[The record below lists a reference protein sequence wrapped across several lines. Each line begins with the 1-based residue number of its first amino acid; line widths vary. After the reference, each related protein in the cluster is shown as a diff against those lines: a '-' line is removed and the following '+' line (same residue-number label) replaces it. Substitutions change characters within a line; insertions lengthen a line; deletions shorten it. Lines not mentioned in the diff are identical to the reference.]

1 MKTKKDNRVA
11 HERGHPLRSLGRALT
26 LLWGLIWAL
35 FGLLSGLGEG
45 MDVVGTVV
53 HVTVPGLI
61 FLATAL
67 LAWRYEKLGAAVL
80 LAEGCIVAISY
91 PLVFRAMSAS
101 TVIFVLLTMALP
113 PLIAGLL
120 FLLDWRK
127 FHEAAA

>member
-1 MKTKKDNRVA
+1 MDRVA

-26 LLWGLIWAL
+26 LLWVLFWAL

-67 LAWRYEKLGAAVL
+67 LAWRYEKLGGAVL
-80 LAEGCIVAISY
+80 LAEGCIVAIGY
-91 PLVFRAMSAS
+91 PIAFQAMSVS
-101 TVIFVLLTMALP
+101 TFIFVLLAMALP

-127 FHEAAA
+127 FHATAA